1 MVFVLSTG
9 RSGTTTFIEAC
20 KHATNFTAGHE
31 TRAKQI
37 GEDRFDYPDG
47 HIEADNRLSWFLG
60 ALDDAYGDGPLYVHL
75 LRDREATADSFLR
88 RWNYNWRGG
97 VIEAFAHALVM
108 HAPDWS
114 DADRLEVCRWYVDT
128 VNANIR
134 LFLRDKRHLAIRL
147 EDAVWQFS
155 RFWQMIGAEGD
166 LDAALA
172 EFSVRH
178 NAGRN

>member
-1 MVFVLSTG
+1 MLSTG

-31 TRAKQI
+31 TLADQVGKA
-37 GEDRFDYPDG
+37 RFDYPDQ

-60 ALDDAYGDGPLYVHL
+60 ALDETYGDGPLYVHL

-88 RWNYNWRGG
+88 RWDYRWRGG

-108 HAPDWS
+108 HAPDWAEG
-114 DADRLEVCRWYVDT
+114 DRADVCRWYVDT

-134 LFLRDKRHLAIRL
+134 LFLRDKRHLTVRL
-147 EDAVWQFS
+147 EDAASQFPD
-155 RFWQMIGAEGD
+155 FWHTIGGEGD
-166 LDAALA
+166 LDAAVAELA
-172 EFSVRH
+172 VRH
-178 NAGRN
+178 NAG